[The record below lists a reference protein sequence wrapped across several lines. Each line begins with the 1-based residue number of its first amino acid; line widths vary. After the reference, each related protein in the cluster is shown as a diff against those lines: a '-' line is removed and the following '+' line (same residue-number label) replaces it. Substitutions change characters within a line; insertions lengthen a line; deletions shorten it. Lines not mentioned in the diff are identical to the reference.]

1 LHIHTWCSDGL
12 FAPREVL
19 SSIVEAGIEVAAI
32 TDHETASGYLEIKDE
47 VPAGV
52 RLLFGV
58 EFSTYRAQPAADAEG
73 SSAAGEA
80 GPDAADGK
88 PGLPREMHIIGYF
101 PGGVTER
108 IQGFLKELQQER
120 VNRAKVALVGLRK
133 SGCKITYNQLAEHVH
148 GDCVSRA
155 HMARALIAK
164 GCVSST
170 HEAFNRYLDISRGIV
185 PPPLITPRR
194 VISFILSEGGIPV
207 WAHPQLKSFDMLVK
221 EFADCGLKG
230 VEICNS
236 RRGENYSFY
245 FERTARVLDLLVT
258 YGSDWH
264 GFNNEKIKGIEVPYE
279 SVAEFL
285 GMFEGAV

>member
-73 SSAAGEA
+73 S
-80 GPDAADGK
+80 
-88 PGLPREMHIIGYF
+88 
-101 PGGVTER
+101 GGVTER